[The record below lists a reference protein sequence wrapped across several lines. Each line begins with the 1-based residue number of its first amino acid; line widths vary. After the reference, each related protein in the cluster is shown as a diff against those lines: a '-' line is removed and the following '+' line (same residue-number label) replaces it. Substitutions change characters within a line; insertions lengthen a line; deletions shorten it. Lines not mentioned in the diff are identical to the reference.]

1 MTIADRIIKKEKAE
15 CTAFSFYIFLKYLPF
30 SHLSLPVI
38 TATGGWHTFR
48 LSEMLYATANFFLLT
63 AVERSGVRSTE
74 ITAYATD
81 YGSLV
86 RVAVTA
92 LRTYEALAGTLKF
105 TLVAAFVA
113 FVDRSIG
120 TIVRNLVI

>member
-1 MTIADRIIKKEKAE
+1 MH
-15 CTAFSFYIFLKYLPF
+15 SLLLLYFLKVPAF
-30 SHLSLPVI
+30 QSLLV
-38 TATGGWHTFR
+38 TGNYHGRCLRMLR

-63 AVERSGVRSTE
+63 AVERSGVRSAE

-92 LRTYEALAGTLKF
+92 LRTYEALAGTLEF
-105 TLVAAFVA
+105 TLIAAFVA
-113 FVDRSIG
+113 FIDRSIG